1 MAANTFEFRSVGR
14 IIFGRGE
21 FARIGESA
29 AEMGASAMVVSNAG
43 ERGDGGLVDRLGE
56 LLAAV
61 GVRHEFYR
69 QRGEPRVVD
78 VEQALRIAREAGADF
93 VIGLGGGSAIDAAKA
108 VAGLLTN
115 GGGPLDYMEIIGKG
129 RKITRRAAPWI
140 AVPTT
145 AGTGAEVT
153 RNAVIASPENHFKAS
168 IRGAELLAS
177 VAIVDPRLGAPV
189 RAEITARAGAD
200 ALCQLIESYTSNRA
214 QPITDAL
221 GARGMALAARSL
233 LKAYRDG
240 SDLDAREDMAM
251 AALLGGITLTNA
263 GLGAVHGFAA
273 PLGANFP
280 VPHGTV
286 CGTLLPHVMRANIAA
301 LRRESPEHAA
311 LSRYAAVGRALT
323 GRRGLGDAEAIDA
336 GLTFVEELIGGLGLP
351 ALGEFGLAHDRV
363 GQMVELAARSSSI
376 RYNPVKLSDD
386 ILAEVLT
393 AAMRGGPVAGSP

>member
-1 MAANTFEFRSVGR
+1 MAANTFEFCSVGR

-21 FARIGESA
+21 FARIGEPA
-29 AEMGASAMVVSNAG
+29 AEMGAAAMVVSNAG
-43 ERGDGGLVDRLGE
+43 ERGDGGPVDRLGE
-56 LLAAV
+56 LLAAA

-78 VEQALRIAREAGADF
+78 VEQALQIAREAGADI
-93 VIGLGGGSAIDAAKA
+93 VIGLGGGSAIDTAKA

-115 GGGPLDYMEIIGKG
+115 GGGPLDYMEVIGKG

-177 VAIVDPRLGAPV
+177 VVIVDPQLGATV

-214 QPITDAL
+214 QPITDGLA
-221 GARGMALAARSL
+221 AQGMALAARSL

-240 SDLDAREDMAM
+240 SDLDAREEMAL

-301 LRRESPEHAA
+301 LRRESPEPAA

-323 GRRGLGDAEAIDA
+323 GRRGLGDPDAIDA
-336 GLTFVEELIGGLGLP
+336 GLTFVEKLIGDLELRP
-351 ALGEFGLAHDRV
+351 LGEFGLAHDRV
-363 GQMVELAARSSSI
+363 GEMVELAARSSSI

-393 AAMRGGPVAGSP
+393 AAMRGGLVAGSP

>member
-1 MAANTFEFRSVGR
+1 MATSVFEFCSVGR

-21 FARIGESA
+21 FARIGEPA
-29 AEMGASAMVVSNAG
+29 AQMGAEAMVVSNAG
-43 ERGDGGLVDRLGE
+43 ERGDGGPVDRLGE
-56 LLAAV
+56 LLAAA

-78 VEQALRIAREAGADF
+78 VEQALRIAREAGADL

-115 GGGPLDYMEIIGKG
+115 GGGPLDYMEVIGNG

-177 VAIVDPRLGAPV
+177 VVIVDPQLGAGV

-221 GARGMALAARSL
+221 GARGMALGARSL

-240 SDLDAREDMAM
+240 SDLDAREDMAL
-251 AALLGGITLTNA
+251 AALLGGIALSNA

-311 LSRYAAVGRALT
+311 LARYAAVGRALT
-323 GRRGLGDAEAIDA
+323 GRRGLGDAGAIDA
-336 GLTFVEELIGGLGLP
+336 GLTFVEELIGNLELP
-351 ALGEFGLAHDRV
+351 PLGEFGLAHDRV
-363 GQMVELAARSSSI
+363 GEMVELAARSSSI
-376 RYNPVKLSDD
+376 RYNPVKLSDE

-393 AAMRGGPVAGSP
+393 AAMRGGLVAGSP

>member
-1 MAANTFEFRSVGR
+1 MAPNAFEFCSVGR

-21 FARIGESA
+21 FARIGELA
-29 AEMGASAMVVSNAG
+29 AEMGAAAMVVSNAG
-43 ERGDGGLVDRLGE
+43 ERRDGGPVDRLGE
-56 LLAAV
+56 LLAAA
-61 GVRHEFYR
+61 GVRHELYR

-78 VEQALRIAREAGADF
+78 VEQALQIARKARANL

-115 GGGPLDYMEIIGKG
+115 GGGPLDYMEVIGKG

-153 RNAVIASPENHFKAS
+153 RNAVIASPEKHFKAS

-177 VAIVDPRLGAPV
+177 VVIVDPKLGAPV

-233 LKAYRDG
+233 LKAYRAG
-240 SDLDAREDMAM
+240 ADLDAREDMAM
-251 AALLGGITLTNA
+251 AALLGGITLSNA

-301 LRRESPEHAA
+301 LRRESPDHAA
-311 LSRYAAVGRALT
+311 LSRYAAVGRTLT
-323 GRRGLGDAEAIDA
+323 GRCGLGDAGAIDA
-336 GLTFVEELIGGLGLP
+336 GLIFVEELIGNLELP
-351 ALGEFGLAHDRV
+351 PLGEFGLAHDRV
-363 GQMVELAARSSSI
+363 GEMVELAARSSSI

-386 ILAEVLT
+386 ILAEVLS
-393 AAMRGGPVAGSP
+393 AAIG